1 MPWGLLFILG
11 YKKTVKGLGQSPD
24 NPWAGCL
31 TEILSCVVPFEKFSW
46 CFRSENFRINISAD
60 LHGCSLSLCL
70 FMLLVFLYGSDL
82 HLKLTNPT
90 YLLFYMLPQYH
101 ILRARRHHAFG
112 VLAGTPA
119 ITNSS
124 FRAFRAAKQPQQ
136 LASITFCLP
145 QPSVAK

>member
-1 MPWGLLFILG
+1 MSLRLFI
-11 YKKTVKGLGQSPD
+11 
-24 NPWAGCL
+24 
-31 TEILSCVVPFEKFSW
+31 
-46 CFRSENFRINISAD
+46 
-60 LHGCSLSLCL
+60 
-70 FMLLVFLYGSDL
+70 LLVFLYGSDL

-124 FRAFRAAKQPQQ
+124 FRAFRASETALEVDVNP
-136 LASITFCLP
+136 FCLDAP
-145 QPSVAK
+145 GVAK

>member
-1 MPWGLLFILG
+1 MAPFLFLALKFRGFICLG
-11 YKKTVKGLGQSPD
+11 AEKTAKGRRPSPRH
-24 NPWAGCL
+24 PLAGCL
-31 TEILSCVVPFEKFSW
+31 TEILSCGMPFEKFSW

-124 FRAFRAAKQPQQ
+124 FRAFRAAKQP
-136 LASITFCLP
+136 
-145 QPSVAK
+145 